1 MKKLLSVATSIHLAF
16 FLSCKGDSIPKN
28 NVVGTWTPISAIVHK
43 NGTETFPYGKNP
55 TGRLIFTS
63 EMQFLEY
70 IMDSETPPFKSKI
83 RGEGT
88 DKENRRLL
96 NGSLALYGT
105 YTVDKEG
112 NFAGNRVEGSS
123 FPNWVGNIRTTDDL
137 SLIVEGNSMT
147 ELFFRPSG
155 AKVEIIWKRVQ

>member
-1 MKKLLSVATSIHLAF
+1 MDKMKDNPQHGELTSALS
-16 FLSCKGDSIPKN
+16 
-28 NVVGTWTPISAIVHK
+28 
-43 NGTETFPYGKNP
+43 
-55 TGRLIFTS
+55 
-63 EMQFLEY
+63 
-70 IMDSETPPFKSKI
+70 
-83 RGEGT
+83 
-88 DKENRRLL
+88 KEDA
-96 NGSLALYGT
+96 ALYGT